1 MKKFFIIIPLL
12 FLIISHEVISSK
24 VIINRISKWIERDV
38 FIERV
43 NIDYLNSELILEKL
57 EVRGVNKSYYKN
69 IFEADKIK
77 IKYNFKSLFN
87 NLIKIDDL
95 YVTNTIFFF
104 EVDDK
109 VDLKE
114 DRNIVK
120 KIIDKNQQSKIYP
133 KKKVDKNFIILKTT
147 ISNSRSI
154 IKTESK
160 DKEIKLNL
168 SDMSFVKV
176 GNAKEAQHFKDVF
189 KILLG
194 DLLLRIRDQKL
205 REIIIKTYKL

>member
-120 KIIDKNQQSKIYP
+120 KIIDKNQQSTIYP

>member
-57 EVRGVNKSYYKN
+57 EVRGGNKSYYKN

-114 DRNIVK
+114 DKNIVK
-120 KIIDKNQQSKIYP
+120 KIIDKNQQSQIYP

-147 ISNSRSI
+147 ITNSRSI

>member
-176 GNAKEAQHFKDVF
+176 GNTKEAQHFKDVF

>member
-57 EVRGVNKSYYKN
+57 EVRGGNKSYYKN

-120 KIIDKNQQSKIYP
+120 KIIDKNQQSQIYP

>member
-57 EVRGVNKSYYKN
+57 EVRGGNKSYYKN

-120 KIIDKNQQSKIYP
+120 KIIDKNQQSQIYP

-176 GNAKEAQHFKDVF
+176 GNTKEAQHFKDVF

>member
-57 EVRGVNKSYYKN
+57 EVRGGNKSYYKN

-176 GNAKEAQHFKDVF
+176 GNAKEAQHF
-189 KILLG
+189 
-194 DLLLRIRDQKL
+194 
-205 REIIIKTYKL
+205 

>member
-12 FLIISHEVISSK
+12 FLIISHEVIFSK
-24 VIINRISKWIERDV
+24 VIINRISKWTERDV

-57 EVRGVNKSYYKN
+57 EVRGINKSYYKN

-87 NLIKIDDL
+87 SLIKIDDL

-114 DRNIVK
+114 DRNIEK
-120 KIIDKNQQSKIYP
+120 KIIDKNQQSQIYL

>member
-57 EVRGVNKSYYKN
+57 EVRGGNKSYYKN

>member
-120 KIIDKNQQSKIYP
+120 KIIDKNQQSQIYP

-176 GNAKEAQHFKDVF
+176 GNTKEAQHFKDVF

>member
-12 FLIISHEVISSK
+12 FLIISHEVIFSK
-24 VIINRISKWIERDV
+24 VIINRISKWTERDV

-57 EVRGVNKSYYKN
+57 EVRGINKSYYKN

-114 DRNIVK
+114 DRNIEK
-120 KIIDKNQQSKIYP
+120 KIIDKNQQSQIYL